1 MANRLLVVFTNSA
14 EGREQDF
21 RDWYVNTHLAE
32 VSNLDGFISGQL
44 YTLATPVAEG
54 GHRHM
59 AVYEIEEGKL
69 ANAQQALGGAL
80 KGGTLNMTDAF
91 GPGQAALW
99 WNEESPVV
107 ARDAAA
113 V

>member
-1 MANRLLVVFTNSA
+1 MANHRVTVFTNSK

-21 RDWYVNTHLAE
+21 KDWYTNTHLAE
-32 VSNLDGFISGQL
+32 VANLDGFVSGQL
-44 YTLATPVAEG
+44 FTLATPVAEG

-59 AVYEIEEGKL
+59 AVYEIEEGKMGD
-69 ANAQQALGGAL
+69 AQKALGAALSTGAL
-80 KGGTLNMTDAF
+80 QMTDAF

-107 ARDAAA
+107 TR
-113 V
+113 

>member
-1 MANRLLVVFTNSA
+1 MANHRLIVFTNPK

-32 VSNLDGFISGQL
+32 VSNLDGLIPGQL
-44 YTLATPVAEG
+44 YTLAPPVAEG

-59 AVYEIEEGKL
+59 AVYEL
-69 ANAQQALGGAL
+69 AEARLGEAQQALGGAL

-99 WNEESPVV
+99 WQEEAP
-107 ARDAAA
+107 A
-113 V
+113 VTR

>member
-1 MANRLLVVFTNSA
+1 MANHRLIVFTNPK

-69 ANAQQALGGAL
+69 GEAQKALGTALATGA
-80 KGGTLNMTDAF
+80 LNMTDAF

-99 WNEESPVV
+99 WQEEAP
-107 ARDAAA
+107 A
-113 V
+113 VTR

>member
-1 MANRLLVVFTNSA
+1 MANHRLIVFTNPK

-59 AVYEIEEGKL
+59 AVYEIEEG
-69 ANAQQALGGAL
+69 
-80 KGGTLNMTDAF
+80 GTLNMTDAF

-99 WNEESPVV
+99 WQEEAP
-107 ARDAAA
+107 A
-113 V
+113 VTR